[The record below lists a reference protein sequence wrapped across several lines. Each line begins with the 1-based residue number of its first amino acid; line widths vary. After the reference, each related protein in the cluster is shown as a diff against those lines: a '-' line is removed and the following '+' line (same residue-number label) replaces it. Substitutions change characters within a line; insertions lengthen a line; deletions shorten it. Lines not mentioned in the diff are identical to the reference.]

1 VSKILVD
8 TSIWRAHIVK
18 VNEPLMEALEDER
31 VLTHPMVIG
40 EVLIGGVS
48 AHAIRRI
55 RRLELAEVIANEEVN
70 DFIVDFGLKEW
81 NVGYVDA
88 HLLATAQRMGVQ
100 LVTSDLDMANLAVGM
115 GLFCAELLI

>member
-1 VSKILVD
+1 
-8 TSIWRAHIVK
+8 
-18 VNEPLMEALEDER
+18 MEALEDER

-40 EVLIGGVS
+40 EVLLGGVS
-48 AHAIRRI
+48 AHAIRRL
-55 RRLELAEVIANEEVN
+55 RSLELADAVANEDVN

-88 HLLATAQRMGVQ
+88 HLLLAARRSGLQ
-100 LVTSDLDMANLAVGM
+100 LATSDLDMANLAVGM